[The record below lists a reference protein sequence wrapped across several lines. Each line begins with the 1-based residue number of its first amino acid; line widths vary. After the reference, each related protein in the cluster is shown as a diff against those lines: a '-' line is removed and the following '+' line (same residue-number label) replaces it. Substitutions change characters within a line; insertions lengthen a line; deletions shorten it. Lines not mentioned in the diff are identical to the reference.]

1 MLSRFP
7 SRPGFTFSSFHRECA
22 METITSTT
30 AHAGTLHLPKTPAAG
45 TNEAFEAANSSHAE
59 VDRAA
64 QEIQETVERVAAK
77 AAAMADGVADATDDS
92 QSPQVAKFND
102 LMSSEWAESAR
113 NEVREHPLA
122 VVGIALVVGL
132 VIGRL

>member
-1 MLSRFP
+1 
-7 SRPGFTFSSFHRECA
+7 
-22 METITSTT
+22 METTTSPTV
-30 AHAGTLHLPKTPAAG
+30 HAGTLHFPKTSAAG
-45 TNEAFEAANSSHAE
+45 TNEAFEPTNSSHAN

-77 AAAMADGVADATDDS
+77 AAAMAEGVADTTVDL

-113 NEVREHPLA
+113 NEIREHPLA